1 MFSTQISSRTALTF
15 AAGLTLAGCNLAPK
29 YVRPE
34 LSVPAATPSGPAYA
48 ATDAAG
54 AIMPADT
61 SWEVFFTDDRLRRVI
76 RTALENNRDLRV
88 AVANVAQARAQY
100 SVQRSNL
107 FPTIAASGSATYQK
121 SPFGAVGG
129 GLAGG
134 TGTGGTGTGGTGTG
148 GTGTGGTGTGT
159 GGTGGTGGGTGG
171 TGSSVVSSGRADIY
185 SANVGISAWQI
196 DLFGRVRNLTQA
208 QQEQYFA
215 TEENRNAAQVSL
227 IAEIATQWLTMAAD
241 QDRLKI
247 ARDTERAFGQ
257 TVKLTQDRFRIGIAS
272 ELEVRQAST
281 SYDQARSDIADATT
295 LIAQDQNALN
305 LLAGTTL
312 TADMLPARLDT
323 TSPTLENLPA
333 NLPSQVLL
341 RRPDIASAE
350 HQLIAANANIGAA
363 RAAFFPNISLTA
375 AFGTISLGL
384 SNLFGNGSQ
393 NWSVAPSV
401 SQTLFDFGR
410 NKGNLRYAQ
419 ATRDA
424 AVATYEKSIQ
434 TGFREVADAL
444 ARRGTIGA
452 QLQAQTS
459 LRDNAAG
466 AFKLSELRFR
476 AGIDT
481 FLNTLDSQRSLYT
494 AQQSLLAARL
504 TRDSNSV
511 ELYRALGGGVTT
523 TQSPD
528 PRPQN

>member
-1 MFSTQISSRTALTF
+1 MFSSKISSRTALTF

-29 YVRPE
+29 YLRPE
-34 LSVPAATPSGPAYA
+34 LSVPAATPAGSAYA
-48 ATDAAG
+48 ATNAAG

-61 SWEVFFTDDRLRRVI
+61 AWEGFFTDDRLRRVI

-88 AVANVAQARAQY
+88 SVANVAQARALY
-100 SVQRSNL
+100 RVQRADL
-107 FPTIAASGSATYQK
+107 FPTLGVSGSATYQK
-121 SPFGAVGG
+121 SPFSAVGG
-129 GLAGG
+129 AAAGG
-134 TGTGGTGTGGTGTG
+134 TGTGGTGNGGI
-148 GTGTGGTGTGT
+148 
-159 GGTGGTGGGTGG
+159 GGGSTGAG
-171 TGSSVVSSGRADIY
+171 AAVASSGRADIY
-185 SANVGISAWQI
+185 SANVGVSAWEI
-196 DLFGRVRNLTQA
+196 DLFGRVRNLTQS

-215 TEENRNAAQVSL
+215 AEENRNAAQVSL
-227 IAEIATQWLTMAAD
+227 VAEIATQWLTMAAD

-281 SYDQARSDIADATT
+281 SYDQARSDISEATT

-312 TADMLPARLDT
+312 SADMLPARLET
-323 TSPTLENLPA
+323 TSSTLENLPS
-333 NLPSQVLL
+333 NLPSEVLL

-384 SNLFGNGSQ
+384 SNLFGSGSQ
-393 NWSVAPSV
+393 NWSVAPSI
-401 SQTLFDFGR
+401 SQTIFDFGR

-424 AVATYEKSIQ
+424 AVATYERSIQ
-434 TGFREVADAL
+434 AGFREVADAL

-466 AFKLSELRFR
+466 AYRLSELRFR

-481 FLNTLDSQRSLYT
+481 FLNTLDSQRALYS
-494 AQQSLLAARL
+494 AQQSLLATRL
-504 TRDSNSV
+504 THDANSV
-511 ELYRALGGGVTT
+511 ELYRSLGGGV
-523 TQSPD
+523 
-528 PRPQN
+528 R

>member
-1 MFSTQISSRTALTF
+1 MFSRLISSRTALTF

-34 LSVPAATPSGPAYA
+34 LSVPVATPAGPAYA

-61 SWEVFFTDDRLRRVI
+61 AWETFFTDDRLRRVI

-88 AVANVAQARAQY
+88 SVANVAQARAQY
-100 SVQRSNL
+100 RVQRADL
-107 FPTIAASGSATYQK
+107 FPTLAASGSATYQK

-129 GLAGG
+129 GA
-134 TGTGGTGTGGTGTG
+134 TGGTGTGGTGTG
-148 GTGTGGTGTGT
+148 A
-159 GGTGGTGGGTGG
+159 
-171 TGSSVVSSGRADIY
+171 GSSVVSSGRADIY
-185 SANVGISAWQI
+185 SANLGVSAWEI
-196 DLFGRVRNLTQA
+196 DLFGRVRNLTRA

-215 TEENRNAAQVSL
+215 AEENRNAAQVSL

-241 QDRLKI
+241 QDKLRI
-247 ARDTERAFGQ
+247 ARDTEKAYGQ

-281 SYDQARSDIADATT
+281 SYDQARSDIAEATT

-305 LLAGTTL
+305 LLAGTTV
-312 TADMLPARLDT
+312 TADMLPSTLDGP
-323 TSPTLENLPA
+323 SPTLQNLPA
-333 NLPSQVLL
+333 NLPSDVLL

-384 SNLFGNGSQ
+384 SNLFGSGSQ

-401 SQTLFDFGR
+401 SQTLFDFGK

-424 AVATYEKSIQ
+424 AVATYEKSVQ

-466 AFKLSELRFR
+466 AFKLSDLRFR

-481 FLNTLDSQRSLYT
+481 FLTTLDSQRSLYN
-494 AQQSLLAARL
+494 AQQTLLAARL

-511 ELYRALGGGVTT
+511 ELYRALGGGL
-523 TQSPD
+523 
-528 PRPQN
+528 R